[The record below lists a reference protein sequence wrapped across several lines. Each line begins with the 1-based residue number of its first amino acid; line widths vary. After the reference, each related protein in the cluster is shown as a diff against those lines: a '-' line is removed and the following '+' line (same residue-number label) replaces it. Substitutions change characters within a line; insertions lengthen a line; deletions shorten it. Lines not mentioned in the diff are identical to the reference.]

1 MIDLRKR
8 IKEGGNLPASFL
20 YWTFNW
26 KTTKGMKRKY
36 IYILPLLILLAALNN
51 TLSAKKA
58 AIVNSY
64 FPVYDNRS
72 LVYSSSFG
80 ESITKYFR
88 DGEFTVSSSNSDK
101 FKYRQTLVI
110 KEEGVYVKET
120 YQYLK
125 VLLFVKK
132 EETYTYNKPM
142 LRFPLPLIP
151 GKEWKWEG
159 EEYSK
164 NGTSKVKIAGKV
176 LGKEFVKTK
185 AGSIEAIKIESVVEG
200 SAGSKNIVTE
210 WFAKDIGL
218 IKAKIIVEGGGMMGF
233 MRDFLG
239 YGTLD
244 FELTEIR
251 NK

>member
-1 MIDLRKR
+1 M
-8 IKEGGNLPASFL
+8 GGGKLLASFL
-20 YWTFNW
+20 YLMFNYQ
-26 KTTKGMKRKY
+26 TIYGMNRK
-36 IYILPLLILLAALNN
+36 IIFILPLIFLLASLNN
-51 TLSAKKA
+51 TFSADKGTTKA
-58 AIVNSY
+58 TSY
-64 FPVYDNRS
+64 FPINDNRS

-80 ESITKYFR
+80 ESITKYFSE
-88 DGEFTVSSSNSDK
+88 GEFTVSSSNSDK

-110 KEEGVYVKET
+110 KEDGVYVKET

-142 LRFPLPLIP
+142 LRFPLPLIS
-151 GKEWKWEG
+151 GREWKWEG

-164 NGTSKVKIAGKV
+164 SGASKVKIAGKV

-185 AGSIEAIKIESVVEG
+185 AGNIEAIKIESIVEG
-200 SAGSKNIVTE
+200 SAGAKNKVTE

-239 YGTLD
+239 YGTLE

-251 NK
+251 NN